1 MQAND
6 ESGLSGSLN
15 LGHYGV
21 TQSNSFESVKVGG
34 QGAELVTPFA
44 KLQLPYQVCLEP
56 LQEMPKGMRCRTAR
70 SFRASYALMR
80 QPPPDTHTVPVC
92 CASDTI
98 CRLGNQWQWDPALVS
113 YPYLSDDGCPHN
125 NDSVLSVM
133 MWKSSVRARQEHA
146 TP

>member
-44 KLQLPYQVCLEP
+44 KLQVPYQVRLAMAFCKKRP
-56 LQEMPKGMRCRTAR
+56 
-70 SFRASYALMR
+70 
-80 QPPPDTHTVPVC
+80 
-92 CASDTI
+92 
-98 CRLGNQWQWDPALVS
+98 CRLCLRSRALRLR
-113 YPYLSDDGCPHN
+113 P
-125 NDSVLSVM
+125 SVDTAGV
-133 MWKSSVRARQEHA
+133 
-146 TP
+146 